1 MKKYK
6 NIYYILSIL
15 TSIAVVIWDGTIYIF
30 MHKIGYSYS
39 QINLFLSIFW
49 IVTFFTEI
57 PSGYIADHIGYLK
70 TLSISGFIR
79 AFGLLIL
86 ALSSKNLFILIM
98 SGVFTA
104 LGDSLQSG
112 TLTSWLSNRAKLEN
126 DMDSLNHIYS
136 TLGIITNP
144 LNMLIG
150 FLGAN
155 VLANFSL
162 NLPIII
168 GAVLFIINGILS
180 LFLIKYDK
188 SNRNVQRPKF
198 DIINDFKTIKQSD
211 FNALRLIIVFI
222 PVIMISVAPLD
233 QWQLFFQHGKKIMTG
248 YIVVLMGIM
257 GTLAS
262 YLYSRLIYKI
272 KNEWKLFIIST
283 VMMALT
289 IIATTLFKQYYLMSL
304 GIFLMNVLF
313 GSLEGTAQ
321 NVYFQK
327 AINNET
333 TRATIVSIYNAVEAG
348 VTVVVLGINGYLADR
363 YGLGIAWMV
372 LAILGL
378 IFFVTILGL
387 NRKLL
392 INKKY
397 QNEVVD

>member
-15 TSIAVVIWDGTIYIF
+15 TTIAVVIWDGTIYIF
-30 MHKIGYSYS
+30 MHKVGYSYG

-49 IVTFFTEI
+49 IITFFTEI
-57 PSGYIADHIGYLK
+57 PSGYIADHVGYLR

-79 AFGLLIL
+79 ALGLIIL
-86 ALSSKNLFILIM
+86 ALSSKSLFVLVL
-98 SGVFTA
+98 SGIFTA

-112 TLTSWLSNRAKLEN
+112 TLTSWISNRAKSEN

-136 TLGIITNP
+136 TLGIITSP
-144 LNMLIG
+144 LNMLVG

-155 VLANFSL
+155 ILANISL
-162 NLPIII
+162 NLPIIM
-168 GAVLFIINGILS
+168 GAVLFIISGLLS

-188 SNRNVQRPKF
+188 SNKDVQRPKF
-198 DIINDFKTIKQSD
+198 DIINDFKTIKQND
-211 FNALRLIIVFI
+211 FNALKLIIIFV

-257 GTLAS
+257 GMLAS
-262 YLYSRLIYKI
+262 YIYRRLINKI
-272 KNEWKLFIIST
+272 KSEWKIFIVST

-289 IIATTLFKQYYLMSL
+289 IIATSLFKQYYLISL
-304 GIFLMNVLF
+304 VIFLINVLF

-321 NVYFQK
+321 SVYFQK

-333 TRATIVSIYNAVEAG
+333 TRATVVSIYNAVEAG
-348 VTVVVLGINGYLADR
+348 VTVIVLGLNGYLSDR
-363 YGLGIAWMV
+363 YGLGIAWIV
-372 LAILGL
+372 LAVLGL
-378 IFFVTILGL
+378 IFFVAILVL

-392 INKKY
+392 INKEHK
-397 QNEVVD
+397 NKI